1 MGFYAIVRG
10 PLGVGKTSVARRL
23 AAELDGEYVSIDAIL
38 DRYDLEEWEDG
49 YISVGSF
56 VRANEY
62 AAEVARSA
70 MQRGR
75 PAVVD
80 GNFYHRAAIEDLER
94 RLPFPHEVFTLLAP
108 LEECVRRD
116 RERTPTYGATAV
128 REVFTKVT
136 DVDYGTNVDATRPIA
151 SLVRELA
158 ERSRNLG
165 VAPRNQRPRRP

>member
-70 MQRGR
+70 IQRGR

-94 RLPFPHEVFTLLAP
+94 RLPFLHAVFTLVAP
-108 LEECVRRD
+108 VEECVRRD
-116 RERTPTYGATAV
+116 RQRSPSYGPKAV
-128 REVFTKVT
+128 RDVFEKVA
-136 DVDYGTNVDATRPIA
+136 DVDYGTYVDATRPIE
-151 SLVRELA
+151 SVVRELV

-165 VAPRNQRPRRP
+165 VSPRNQRSRRP